1 MISIAFSNLMFIRSW
16 EGARSVQAEFSRNW
30 VYAVEFTSYKR
41 SIEKHAVDSASV
53 PYVRILDLYELL
65 Q

>member
-16 EGARSVQAEFSRNW
+16 EGARSVQAEFSRSTE
-30 VYAVEFTSYKR
+30 VVVR